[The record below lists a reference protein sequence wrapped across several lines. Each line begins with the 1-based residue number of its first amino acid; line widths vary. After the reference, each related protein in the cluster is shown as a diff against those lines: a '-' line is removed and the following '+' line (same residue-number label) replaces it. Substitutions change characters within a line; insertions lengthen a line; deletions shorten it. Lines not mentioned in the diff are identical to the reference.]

1 MRPLLLGLTG
11 GIAMGKSEAARA
23 FRRAGVPVFD
33 ADAAV
38 HRLLGADGRAVAAV
52 AEAFPEA
59 MVDGGVDRQLL
70 GARVFADRTALRRL
84 ESILHPLVGD
94 HRRRFLR
101 RARAA
106 RAAVVVLDVPL
117 LFETGGEAS
126 CDFVAVVSAPGFVQ
140 RRRALRRP
148 GMTPDKLDAILARQT
163 PDRDKRRRADFIIP
177 TGLGR
182 NESLRAIR
190 RILRMLATPGT
201 LRRRRPRRRAHA

>member
-1 MRPLLLGLTG
+1 MPWKTIDRTT
-11 GIAMGKSEAARA
+11 
-23 FRRAGVPVFD
+23 PVFD

-38 HRLLGADGRAVAAV
+38 HRLLANDGRAVAAV

-59 MVDGGVDRQLL
+59 MVDGALDRQLL
-70 GARVFADRTALRRL
+70 SARVFADAAALRRL

-94 HRRRFLR
+94 ERQRFLR
-101 RARAA
+101 RARGA
-106 RAAVVVLDVPL
+106 RAGLVVLDIPL

-148 GMTPDKLDAILARQT
+148 GMTADKLDAILARQT
-163 PDRDKRRRADFIIP
+163 RDRDKRRRADFIIP
-177 TGLGR
+177 TGRGR

-190 RILRMLATPGT
+190 RILKMLATPGKHC
-201 LRRRRPRRRAHA
+201 RRRRGAHA